1 MSQPASPQTS
11 VQEELERL
19 ESSKA
24 AGPSG
29 HEHGA
34 HESATNGIA
43 AAALVYFQKL
53 GHLAS
58 CAADLR

>member
-1 MSQPASPQTS
+1 MGQPALPRTF
-11 VQEELERL
+11 VQEVLERL

-24 AGPSG
+24 AEPSG
-29 HEHGA
+29 HEHGS

-43 AAALVYFQKL
+43 AGALVYFQKL